1 MKSLLD
7 RVAAAFRPAA
17 NPRPPAG
24 PTDGFKVFV
33 RIDESLMADRR
44 IRKYEKPLHAAL
56 MLARLGHVVG
66 GGSVQGT
73 DGTIHWVSLE
83 LRLRDLEGA
92 LHFACAKLRE
102 LGARETSTVK
112 FEYHGRSITRPIA

>member
-7 RVAAAFRPAA
+7 KVAAAFRPVAR
-17 NPRPPAG
+17 PRPPAA
-24 PTDGFKVFV
+24 PADGFKVFV
-33 RIDESLMADRR
+33 RIDEALMADRR

-56 MLARLGHVVG
+56 MLARLGHVAG

-92 LHFACAKLRE
+92 LHFACGKLRE

-112 FEYHGRSITRPIA
+112 FEQGGRSVVRPIA